1 MNQTTLCLLIK
12 GDNILLGMKKR
23 RFGAG
28 KWNGF
33 GGKIDKEKGDK
44 NIMDSLFRELKEEA
58 GVSIKNPEQVGLM
71 RFRFP
76 YKSEW
81 DQDVHLFLVKDWDG
95 EPSESE
101 EMLPKWFKFD
111 EIPYKSMWDDDKHWL
126 PLILANKKI
135 EADFIFKEG
144 EIIDKYNIRE
154 ILKI

>member
-81 DQDVHLFLVKDWDG
+81 DQDVYLFLVKDWDG

-101 EMLPKWFKFD
+101 EMLPKWFKFS

-154 ILKI
+154 I